1 MNVLT
6 KIEDGVRAEVE
17 SLIDPETGMTFG
29 DMKLVRS
36 VTEQEDGVVKIE
48 FVPTSPYCPIAFK
61 FAMDIKKAASKV
73 EGVKKALVYCR
84 GHAMEEAINKT
95 TNK

>member
-1 MNVLT
+1 MRVLT
-6 KIEDGVRAEVE
+6 RIEDGVRAEVE

-29 DMKLVRS
+29 EMKLVRS
-36 VTEQEDGVVKIE
+36 VAEQEDGVVKIE